1 MTGSK
6 SDDLI
11 LFRVEW
17 VEGYGDAPIE
27 YKTLDQLQNADD
39 GWDALDD
46 FFIRVLRNSNVGEV
60 NSWSDPSGRID
71 FLKVSD
77 PDAKGFKHDSEH
89 FGTVWITDATVS
101 ECGRFDVDPEE
112 YYGLKSESK

>member
-1 MTGSK
+1 MTGNK

-27 YKTLDQLQNADD
+27 YKTLNQLQSADD

-46 FFIRVLRNSNVGEV
+46 FFIRVLRNSDVGAI

-71 FLKVSD
+71 FLKVRD
-77 PDAKGFKHDSEH
+77 PEGGFEHDAH
-89 FGTVWITDATVS
+89 WITDATKS